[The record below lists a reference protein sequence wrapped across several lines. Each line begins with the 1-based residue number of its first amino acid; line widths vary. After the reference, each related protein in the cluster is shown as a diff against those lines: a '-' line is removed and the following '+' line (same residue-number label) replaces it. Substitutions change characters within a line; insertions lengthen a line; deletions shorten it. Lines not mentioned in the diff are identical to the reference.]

1 MQSILMRYMKKLIIF
16 WSCSLSFFVS
26 KNIENLIDEKSYLSR
41 ESSTD
46 SELLFTFLVEE
57 SVLFS
62 KNKFQSIEYDN
73 SKINLIDIIITKK
86 ELNLIFGKA
95 KIKIEIKSKDQ
106 NEILL
111 LKLIKITNIDNDSYC
126 CQFKSEI
133 GC

>member
-62 KNKFQSIEYDN
+62 KNKFQSI
-73 SKINLIDIIITKK
+73 NLIDIIITKK